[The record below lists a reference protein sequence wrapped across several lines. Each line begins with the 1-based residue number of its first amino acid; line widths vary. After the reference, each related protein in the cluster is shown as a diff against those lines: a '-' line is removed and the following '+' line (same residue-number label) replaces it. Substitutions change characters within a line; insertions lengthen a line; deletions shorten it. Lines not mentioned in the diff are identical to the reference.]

1 MWLVFAGVLAEGGRP
16 LRPEG
21 SLSASTL
28 EDLLGQD
35 ARLPYLKSLPVS
47 HCVPYGRAGVRT
59 MGTHWHS
66 FAAALWANLASISR
80 HGWRRFLGQA
90 LSHHLCRD
98 QPWQVCADNAGYCTL
113 GCLSAHLTLLLS
125 APNAYRLDEEMFIPH
140 KVPGHLWDQIGIS
153 LGYFLWNPTGFT
165 LLDLLY
171 SGWPIFGLLRQLRG
185 QLSRLESGEVG
196 DLHYLH
202 RARRM
207 AASEG
212 RPGETMARIA
222 CVFQPNR
229 PEVEGDGCAVLEA
242 EKILQRAEE
251 MLMKEKDSIWQSR
264 QKHLAFEELMATAD
278 QQLRRLVEWFQ
289 APGEGF
295 RAPGARLAAGVLISA
310 DAVLPRLERLQRHL
324 RRWTSQESKEGLCG
338 SSLSQQ
344 GALVAEASYVQRLFS
359 QLERPHVVP
368 ISRPLAAT
376 EAWVTFLWGGHG
388 KAEDGAWIYGEA
400 IRTLAHSVRRVEG
413 RARPFLVL
421 TVGHVPKQLLEEL
434 DRETLTVIPVETNQ
448 TRPPWISEQRS
459 AAGWFEERGLAPVF
473 PQLAAWTLPF
483 QRVVILD
490 ADTLVLEN
498 CEELF
503 DLGVV
508 PFASGYEMHQEQ
520 LDISRHDGSR
530 TYMLNAGV
538 MTLRPDPEFLQ
549 YMRAVAATD
558 AFRGRL
564 QHYAEGSF
572 PTFQQFLDIFLLEVR
587 SFLSL
592 DIGSGRHQWKS
603 LTNIG
608 PTSYPVHHPKN
619 PKGPG
624 LHRLKLLDFLFCKR
638 MYCREDTRTRQPFV
652 AQIAMSCFAD
662 PFYIFPTEGDDM
674 AHSCHCDDGGA
685 SAGKQRIICSDPS
698 RWQRG

>member
-1 MWLVFAGVLAEGGRP
+1 
-16 LRPEG
+16 
-21 SLSASTL
+21 
-28 EDLLGQD
+28 
-35 ARLPYLKSLPVS
+35 
-47 HCVPYGRAGVRT
+47 
-59 MGTHWHS
+59 
-66 FAAALWANLASISR
+66 
-80 HGWRRFLGQA
+80 
-90 LSHHLCRD
+90 
-98 QPWQVCADNAGYCTL
+98 
-113 GCLSAHLTLLLS
+113 
-125 APNAYRLDEEMFIPH
+125 
-140 KVPGHLWDQIGIS
+140 
-153 LGYFLWNPTGFT
+153 
-165 LLDLLY
+165 
-171 SGWPIFGLLRQLRG
+171 
-185 QLSRLESGEVG
+185 
-196 DLHYLH
+196 
-202 RARRM
+202 
-207 AASEG
+207 
-212 RPGETMARIA
+212 MARIA

-434 DRETLTVIPVETNQ
+434 ERETLTVIPVETNQ

-459 AAGWFEERGLAPVF
+459 AARWFEERGLAPVF

-572 PTFQQFLDIFLLEVR
+572 PTFQQFLDIFLLEATDRRGFARWSHKNKFLGCAAHEKGLAGSVWAPLHAEEILAPEKLSRLDHCRLPLDYHFLADFPHVFQMAVSALDSGSNTTSWLSRQMRNNRPKDPRR
-587 SFLSL
+587 SSTGRACSVSL
-592 DIGSGRHQWKS
+592 GSGRCPWREVV
-603 LTNIG
+603 G
-608 PTSYPVHHPKN
+608 MRPTCGHKKPQK
-619 PKGPG
+619 
-624 LHRLKLLDFLFCKR
+624 
-638 MYCREDTRTRQPFV
+638 
-652 AQIAMSCFAD
+652 
-662 PFYIFPTEGDDM
+662 
-674 AHSCHCDDGGA
+674 
-685 SAGKQRIICSDPS
+685 
-698 RWQRG
+698 